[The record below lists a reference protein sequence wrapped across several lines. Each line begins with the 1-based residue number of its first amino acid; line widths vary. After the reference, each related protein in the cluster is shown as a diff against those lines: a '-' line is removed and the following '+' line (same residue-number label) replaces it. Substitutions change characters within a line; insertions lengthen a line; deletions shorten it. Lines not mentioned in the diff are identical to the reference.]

1 MKKILIVI
9 AVFAVFAPVVKQQW
23 TLFWEEVGRIADKR
37 RFRDGHL

>member
-9 AVFAVFAPVVKQQW
+9 AVFAVFAPVVKRQW